1 MWLLLMLVLALILLY
16 RWYRQIRLLENLTD
30 KYVFVTGCDTGFGN
44 LLAKQLDK
52 RGMRVLA
59 ACLTETGSEKLK
71 NETSSRLQTTILDIA
86 NTQSVSSA
94 ALWVEENVRNKGL
107 WGLVNNAGIGL
118 PTAPNSW
125 LRREDFVKVLNV
137 NLLGMID
144 VTLCLLPL
152 IRRARG
158 RIINMSS
165 VMGRLAFVGGG
176 YSISRFGVEA
186 FSDSLRR
193 ELQPFG
199 VKVSI
204 IEPSSFKTPATDIK
218 TTLQS
223 LNDVWKQAP
232 LWAKDSYGQQYF
244 QDYCR
249 FIEYRLSKCDPHI
262 NQVTD
267 SIEHALTAVHPW
279 TRYSVGWITKLYF
292 MPVSYLPT
300 FISDYLLAHPL
311 KTPSRLCS
319 SQDCN

>member
-1 MWLLLMLVLALILLY
+1 MCLPLLLVLGLILLY
-16 RWYRQIRLLENLTD
+16 RWYRQSRLMENITD
-30 KYVFVTGCDTGFGN
+30 KYVFITGCDTGFGN

-59 ACLTETGSEKLK
+59 ACLTETGVKNLK
-71 NETSSRLQTTILDIA
+71 KETSSRLQTTILDVA
-86 NTQSVSSA
+86 NAKSVSSA
-94 ALWVEENVRNKGL
+94 ALWVEENVKNKGL

-125 LRREDFVKVLNV
+125 LGREDFVKVLNV

-144 VTLCLLPL
+144 VTLNLLPL

-193 ELQPFG
+193 ELQRFG
-199 VKVSI
+199 VKVCI
-204 IEPSSFKTPATDIK
+204 IEPSSFRTPATDIQ

-223 LNDVWKQAP
+223 LNDVWRQAP
-232 LWAKDSYGQQYF
+232 LWAKESYGQKYF

-249 FIEYRLSKCDPHI
+249 FIKYRLSKCDPQI
-262 NQVTD
+262 YRVTD
-267 SIEHALTAVHPW
+267 SIEHALTSVNPW
-279 TRYSVGWITKLYF
+279 TRYSVGWMAKLYF
-292 MPVSYLPT
+292 IPVSYLPT

-311 KTPSRLCS
+311 ETPSSLYLS
-319 SQDCN
+319 